1 MQAIRAN
8 KLSLD
13 SRQRKKQHT
22 ERLEEEK
29 KLHSNIIAE
38 LEDKLSI
45 LNLRDEEWRKR
56 LEEVSSE
63 RDFSRHQVEV
73 LQMDKEEIVKN
84 HTIETGDLRK
94 RNNFLENQVQKLDTL
109 IEQNNISSGGAGGA
123 YADEFGFE
131 DMEMNYWS
139 GSTFGT
145 ADPFD
150 IPETKAAA
158 VVKKSKNVEPQEA
171 DKPAA
176 SGLLLILL
184 LCGAFVA
191 SSSQATGSLPPLPQP
206 IKTAS
211 ASILQTIFQD
221 AGVSQTSRVQDLES
235 MTEAWTDS
243 KSTATQLVGLESSVA
258 MLNAQLAESSLE
270 NDPQQFMQL
279 TAAEYSEVTSKDFG
293 PAKVGSIRGRKHLAD
308 GLASLQSHSKPSL
321 AEVYTRSLLW
331 DKVDVE
337 VVRRFAAF
345 AQRAASNR
353 AASGEGVDMMV

>member
-1 MQAIRAN
+1 M
-8 KLSLD
+8 D

-29 KLHSNIIAE
+29 KIHSTIIAE
-38 LEDKLSI
+38 LEDKLA
-45 LNLRDEEWRKR
+45 LLTARDEEWSKR
-56 LEEVSSE
+56 FDQVSNE
-63 RDFSRHQVEV
+63 RDFARHQVET
-73 LQMDKEEIVKN
+73 LQMDKEEMVKN

-94 RNNFLENQVQKLDTL
+94 RNNFLENQVQKLETL

-123 YADEFGFE
+123 YTDEFGFE
-131 DMEMNYWS
+131 DMEMNNYWG

-150 IPETKAAA
+150 IPETKAAT
-158 VVKKSKNVEPQEA
+158 VVKKSKTVDPQEVTET

-184 LCGAFVA
+184 LCGALVA
-191 SSSQATGSLPPLPQP
+191 SSSQSAGSLPPLPQP

-211 ASILQTIFQD
+211 ASILQNIFQD
-221 AGVSQTSRVQDLES
+221 AGVSQASRVQDLDAS

-243 KSTATQLVGLESSVA
+243 KTTATQLVGLESSVA

-279 TAAEYSEVTSKDFG
+279 TAAEYNEVTSKDFG
-293 PAKVGSIRGRKHLAD
+293 PIKVGSIRGRKHLAD

-331 DKVDVE
+331 DKVDAE

-353 AASGEGVDMMV
+353 AASGEGADMMV